1 MNISHLTREE
11 LLRYAFT
18 AAETELEKRLLRE
31 LEACVDE
38 LEAARFDYDEWIND
52 YH

>member
-31 LEACVDE
+31 LEACIDE
-38 LEAARFDYDEWIND
+38 LETARFDYEELIND

>member
-1 MNISHLTREE
+1 MNIGHLTREE
-11 LLRYAFT
+11 LLRHAFT
-18 AAETELEKRLLRE
+18 AAETELEKRLLQ
-31 LEACVDE
+31 E